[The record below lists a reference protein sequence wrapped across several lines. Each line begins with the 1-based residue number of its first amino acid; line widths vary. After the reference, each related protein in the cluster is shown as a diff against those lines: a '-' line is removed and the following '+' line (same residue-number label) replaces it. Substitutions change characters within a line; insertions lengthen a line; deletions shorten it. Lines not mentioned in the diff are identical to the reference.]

1 MDLIAAFTNFLWDD
15 HKTGWQSYVLTKT
28 AYYTWK
34 IINVFLL
41 ATFTTGLGYMTIKI
55 RSNNPMFQLKLHII
69 LNILINS
76 YWICLRTSQHDYF
89 CELIK
94 FFPLKLPIILN
105 ILIKSSQ
112 QDLFCEMITTRD
124 NNSMFLNC
132 T

>member
-1 MDLIAAFTNFLWDD
+1 
-15 HKTGWQSYVLTKT
+15 
-28 AYYTWK
+28 
-34 IINVFLL
+34 
-41 ATFTTGLGYMTIKI
+41 
-55 RSNNPMFQLKLHII
+55 MFQLKLHII

-76 YWICLRTSQHDYF
+76 YWICLQTSQHDYF
-89 CELIK
+89 CEIIK
-94 FFPLKLPIILN
+94 IKGDNPIFPLKLPIILN